1 MKVHDIHRFFQQWA
15 PAEVAWEKDNIGL
28 QVGDDNGVVKG
39 ILVSLDVTGPVLAEA
54 LRRRTNVIISHHPLL
69 FRPLRSIT
77 PREQAG
83 RYVQELIRNRV
94 HAYSAHT
101 NLDFTRGGTSFALA
115 GRLGLVG
122 VDFLVKRN
130 KLNFKVVTFVPAA
143 QAQRV
148 ADVMAQ
154 AGAGTIGNYEQ
165 CSFRME
171 GTGTYR
177 PNDGANPVVGT
188 RGRLEKVPEVR
199 LEMIV
204 PRWNLAGVLSAM
216 KQAHPYEEAA
226 YDVYHLE
233 NHGDD
238 SGMGVIGELK
248 RPQPLSS
255 FLRKIKRSLGT
266 TALRWTGNPDRII
279 HRVAACGGSGAD
291 LLDEAVN
298 QRADVFVTAD
308 VKYHGFHDADGRIA
322 LVDAG
327 HYETE
332 LPVVHTIVERLKSHV
347 RDRRERIPVY
357 ATTVSTNPIAGM

>member
-1 MKVHDIHRFFQQWA
+1 MKVYDIHRFFQQWA
-15 PAEVAWEKDNIGL
+15 PAELAWDKDNIGL

-77 PREQAG
+77 QHDHTG
-83 RYVQELIRNRV
+83 RCVRELIRNRMHV
-94 HAYSAHT
+94 YSAHT

-115 GRLGLVG
+115 GHLGLDG
-122 VDFLVKRN
+122 VDFLIKRN
-130 KLNFKVVTFVPAA
+130 TFLCKVVTFVPAA
-143 QAQRV
+143 QVQQV
-148 ADVMAQ
+148 ADAMAR
-154 AGAGTIGNYEQ
+154 AGAGTIGKYEQ

-171 GTGTYR
+171 GTGTFHA
-177 PNDGANPVVGT
+177 NDTANPAVGT
-188 RGRLEKVPEVR
+188 RGRLEKVPEIR

-204 PRWNLAGVLSAM
+204 PRWNLPSVLGAM
-216 KQAHPYEEAA
+216 KQAHPYEEVA
-226 YDVYHLE
+226 YDVYRLE

-266 TALRWTGNPDRII
+266 TALRWTGNPDRTIR
-279 HRVAACGGSGAD
+279 RVAACGGSGAD
-291 LLDEAVN
+291 LVDEAVN
-298 QRADVFVTAD
+298 QKADVFVTAD

-332 LPVVHTIVERLKSHV
+332 LPVVHAVVERLKSHI

-357 ATTVSTNPIAGM
+357 ASTVSTNPIAGL